1 MDEALEQRY
10 LDYMNAER
18 IKVIIQDCTKIWSN
32 PDLPVE
38 EKISQLIPYKIE
50 LYDLVRNV
58 QLPDDLMRADTNISI
73 TMATIQF
80 FAQSVE
86 KNAKKNK
93 IKTPKQVRQLVKFTN
108 DIITR
113 MDEGQNKLNG
123 VERDMTK
130 EESKAYDAYLDI
142 KIGARSAL
150 HSFEKRLEL
159 YERLW
164 EMPSVS
170 TGTKIECLNEAIK
183 LIRKQC
189 GKNLEPRCPHE
200 SLIRKHLKAI
210 SGYMNKLE
218 EEGEA
223 IWQLR
228 MADELLPTANAWR
241 EDCELPALSREEFA
255 SQVELQSVH
264 IETKEKEDG
273 SIHYELELFSK
284 TRKTLS
290 PATSYMLI
298 LRTMR

>member
-1 MDEALEQRY
+1 MEKEQTNENSWEFHLTDKIAHLSKMTLETYTEFWLSTLQTWFRGYQTPEEYKATIWGREVDLCISIAPLETPTEKLPIIKEKSAKGKNELLPPEQQAYVDELKKKIKALKKLLPPKVDEALEQRY

-18 IKVIIQDCTKIWSN
+18 IKAIIQDCTKIWSN

-50 LYDLVRNV
+50 
-58 QLPDDLMRADTNISI
+58 
-73 TMATIQF
+73 
-80 FAQSVE
+80 
-86 KNAKKNK
+86 
-93 IKTPKQVRQLVKFTN
+93 
-108 DIITR
+108 
-113 MDEGQNKLNG
+113 
-123 VERDMTK
+123 
-130 EESKAYDAYLDI
+130 
-142 KIGARSAL
+142 
-150 HSFEKRLEL
+150 
-159 YERLW
+159 
-164 EMPSVS
+164 
-170 TGTKIECLNEAIK
+170 CLNETIK

-255 SQVELQSVH
+255 LQVELQSVH

-273 SIHYELELFSK
+273 SIHYELELFFQDTEDTFAGHFLYADIEDHEVK
-284 TRKTLS
+284 EITL
-290 PATSYMLI
+290 MG
-298 LRTMR
+298 